1 MSRASGQQWER
12 VAERWLCDRGARILK
27 RNFNCRG
34 GEIDLVINDHGE
46 IAFVEVK
53 FRASAGYGDGAAHVT
68 YTKQRRIERAAR
80 VYLQYH
86 VHAPDQVCRFDVVSI
101 GEGPGG
107 VNIQWIKNAFDAV

>member
-12 VAERWLCDRGARILK
+12 VAERWLRDRGARILK

-34 GEIDLVINDHGE
+34 GEIDLVIADDGD

-53 FRASAGYGDGAAHVT
+53 YRASAGYGDGAAHVT

-86 VHAPDQVCRFDVVSI
+86 VHAQDQVCRFDVVSI
-101 GEGPGG
+101 GESPRGAK
-107 VNIQWIKNAFDAV
+107 IQWIKNAFAAV